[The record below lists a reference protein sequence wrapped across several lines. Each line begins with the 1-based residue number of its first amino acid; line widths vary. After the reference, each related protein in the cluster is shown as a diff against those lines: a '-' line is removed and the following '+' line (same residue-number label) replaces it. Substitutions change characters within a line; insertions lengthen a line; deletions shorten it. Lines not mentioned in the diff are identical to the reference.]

1 MPNPTNHAAEQGTGC
16 PLLPCPCCGTEPR
29 VDPYMVD
36 IDDWGHK
43 AETGVVICRGC
54 GLRMETCCGQAEAEK
69 RWNVRD
75 KDARIAELE
84 KERDEAQAICRAIR
98 KWAMEEL
105 GMGLRGFADE
115 IGVKPSDWANVTRE
129 SALDLTK
136 MIPLHMKWKE
146 GTTDEEKA
154 AALAEFDAK
163 EGE

>member
-1 MPNPTNHAAEQGTGC
+1 MTTPNYARAAAEAIHKLRYVLGDSGWFYSELIVADIA
-16 PLLPCPCCGTEPR
+16 PLEDLEVHVQTA
-29 VDPYMVD
+29 
-36 IDDWGHK
+36 ID
-43 AETGVVICRGC
+43 AAT
-54 GLRMETCCGQAEAEK
+54 
-69 RWNVRD
+69 RD